1 MAIAT
6 RRLNIAVLHRTFR
19 RDAGGAEA
27 YAVAIALALAKTHDI
42 HVFAQ
47 EMDKALE
54 AVTYHPIPLFF
65 KRPRWLNQL
74 WFALATWWLTRHGF
88 DIVHSHENTWHGQVQ
103 TVHILPMRCK
113 SIEDLPLLSRLN
125 NRFKHLISPRLWT
138 YSALEFFRF
147 RLQPQRFWVAVSKP
161 LQQRL
166 LNMQPPLPQGQLLS
180 ISPGIYPR
188 SSGQGMGAESVLQMS
203 AKSAKVL
210 LWVGNDAVKKNLD
223 TVLAVLAK
231 LDVAYRLLVVG
242 KAHPTQPWKD
252 KLVRLGITDRVSY
265 LGVVSN
271 MQEVYVSADI
281 LLHPTLEDTFG
292 MVVLEA
298 MSYGLPVVV
307 SQAKYCGVAADLQH
321 EVNAIILPDPLDA
334 NALTAA
340 VVSLSKSS
348 VYAQHRQAA
357 LAFAEQHL
365 WSDAAKKYDV
375 LFQQLAAQ

>member
-1 MAIAT
+1 MAMASV
-6 RRLNIAVLHRTFR
+6 RLKIAVLHRTFR

-27 YAVAIALALAKTHDI
+27 YAVAIALELAASHDV

-47 EMDKALE
+47 EMDNTLD

-74 WFALATWWLTRHGF
+74 WFALATWWRTRHGF

-103 TVHILPMRCK
+103 TVHVLPMRCK
-113 SIEDLPLLSRLN
+113 SIEHLPLLQRLN
-125 NRFKHLISPRLWT
+125 MGLKYLTSPRIWT
-138 YSALEFFRF
+138 YAALEFFRF
-147 RLQPQRFWVAVSKP
+147 QWQPKRFWVAVSKP
-161 LQQRL
+161 LQKQL
-166 LNMQPPLPQGQLLS
+166 QNMQAAFTQGQVLS
-180 ISPGIYPR
+180 IAPGIYPHA
-188 SSGQGMGAESVLQMS
+188 SHLNKTEKASEYAGAETS
-203 AKSAKVL
+203 KVL

-223 TVLAVLAK
+223 TVLAALAN
-231 LDVAYRLLVVG
+231 LDASYRLLVVG
-242 KAHPTQPWKD
+242 KAHPTKPWQD
-252 KLVRLGITDRVSY
+252 KLVRLGIADRVSY

-271 MQEVYVSADI
+271 MEKVYVSADL

-307 SQAKYCGVAADLQH
+307 SQENYCGLAADLQH
-321 EVNAIILPDPLDA
+321 EANAIILSDPLDA

-340 VVSLSKSS
+340 VENLSVPS
-348 VYAQHRQAA
+348 VYAQHRRAV
-357 LAFAEQHL
+357 LSFAQQHL
-365 WSDAAKKYDV
+365 WADAAKQYDD